1 MQFGNFTI
9 QFGNRTPYHLQP
21 ERSSNRFAPRF
32 NTESVKCKSKIILMK
47 LFAESLMSELEDQLK
62 SIHLETENPI
72 HSAEQGIKSI
82 VSVLE
87 KLKSFFIKC
96 KSLKKSEEIEFF
108 RDIKP
113 KFAGKLIYYNEI
125 YNIEINRPLGPQK
138 TIHKYYKAELLKLK
152 VFFDENQ
159 EFYRYYRTGN
169 NCLDNKYFIRA
180 KYDLK
185 LMLDSFYFHAD
196 HRFATSHDYRVARIL
211 ANDEI
216 KVFLE
221 EQISKLGR
229 KIIKTHSPSP
239 LPKGPKWTASKVE
252 LIELIYAL
260 HTEGVFNNGATGLK
274 EVTTFFE
281 SALHIDLGQFNRVF
295 LEIRNRKSD
304 RTKFL
309 NTLKNKLIIR
319 MDDADEN

>member
-1 MQFGNFTI
+1 
-9 QFGNRTPYHLQP
+9 
-21 ERSSNRFAPRF
+21 
-32 NTESVKCKSKIILMK
+32 MK
-47 LFAESLMSELEDQLK
+47 LFAESLMSDLEHQLK
-62 SIHLETENPI
+62 SIHLEIENPI
-72 HSAEQGIKSI
+72 QSAELAIKRTI
-82 VSVLE
+82 DVLD
-87 KLKSFFIKC
+87 KLKTFFIKY
-96 KSLKKSEEIEFF
+96 KSLNKKKEIEFF

-113 KFAGKLIYYNEI
+113 KFAAKLIYYNEI
-125 YNIEINRPLGPQK
+125 YAIETNKPFGSQK
-138 TIHKYYKAELLKLK
+138 TIGKYYKAELNKLK
-152 VFFDENQ
+152 VFFKKNQ

-180 KYDLK
+180 KHDLR
-185 LMLDSFYFHAD
+185 LMVDSYYFQAD
-196 HRFATSHDYRVARIL
+196 NHFNTSHDYKVACIL

-216 KVFLE
+216 KKFLE
-221 EQISKLGR
+221 EQIEKLGR
-229 KIIKTHSPSP
+229 KAITIQSPSP
-239 LPKGPKWTASKVE
+239 LSKGPKWTGSKVE

-281 SALHIDLGQFNRVF
+281 SSFNIDLGQFNRVF
-295 LEIRNRKSD
+295 LEIRNRKSE

>member
-1 MQFGNFTI
+1 
-9 QFGNRTPYHLQP
+9 
-21 ERSSNRFAPRF
+21 
-32 NTESVKCKSKIILMK
+32 MK
-47 LFAESLMSELEDQLK
+47 LFAESLMSELEHQLK
-62 SIHLETENPI
+62 LIHLETENPI
-72 HSAEQGIKSI
+72 QSTEQAIKSI
-82 VSVLE
+82 LATLE
-87 KLKSFFIKC
+87 KLKTFFLKY
-96 KSLKKSEEIEFF
+96 KSLNKKEEIEFF

-113 KFAGKLIYYNEI
+113 KFTSRLIYYNEI
-125 YNIEINRPLGPQK
+125 YNIETNRPLGSQK
-138 TIHKYYKAELLKLK
+138 TIRKYYKAELRKLK
-152 VFFDENQ
+152 TFFDEHQ
-159 EFYRYYRTGN
+159 DFYRYCRTAN
-169 NCLDNKYFIRA
+169 NCHDTKYFTRA

-185 LMLDSFYFHAD
+185 LMVNSFYFQTD
-196 HRFATSHDYRVARIL
+196 HRFTTSHDYKLACII

-221 EQISKLGR
+221 KQIAKLER
-229 KIIKTHSPSP
+229 KAIKTEDPTLLSKSQ
-239 LPKGPKWTASKVE
+239 KWTGSKVE

-260 HTEGVFNNGATGLK
+260 HTGGIFNNGDSGLK

-281 SALHIDLGQFNRVF
+281 SAFKIDLGQFHRVF

>member
-1 MQFGNFTI
+1 
-9 QFGNRTPYHLQP
+9 
-21 ERSSNRFAPRF
+21 
-32 NTESVKCKSKIILMK
+32 MK
-47 LFAESLMSELEDQLK
+47 LFSESLMSELEHQLK

-72 HSAEQGIKSI
+72 QLSELAIKSTI
-82 VSVLE
+82 AVLE
-87 KLKSFFIKC
+87 KLKNFFIKY
-96 KSLKKSEEIEFF
+96 KPLNKREEIEFF

-113 KFAGKLIYYNEI
+113 KFASKLIYYNKI
-125 YNIEINRPLGPQK
+125 YTIETNRPLGTQK
-138 TIHKYYKAELLKLK
+138 IIRKYYKAELLKLK
-152 VFFDENQ
+152 VFFEENQ
-159 EFYRYYRTGN
+159 EFYRYYRTSN
-169 NCLDNKYFIRA
+169 NYLDNKYFIRA

-185 LMLDSFYFHAD
+185 LMLDSSYFLAD
-196 HRFATSHDYRVARIL
+196 HRFATSHDNKVASIL

-221 EQISKLGR
+221 EQIEKLGR
-229 KIIKTHSPSP
+229 KTVKTEVPSQ
-239 LPKGPKWTASKVE
+239 LSKGPKWTASKVE

-260 HTEGVFNNGATGLK
+260 HTEGVFNNGVSGLK

-281 SALHIDLGQFNRVF
+281 SSFNIDLGQFNRVF
-295 LEIRNRKSD
+295 LEIRNRKSE